1 MVRTAMKPPESV
13 SNLKI
18 RDAIVFKDNNVRRM
32 ALLFLLGLFCL
43 PVLSRS
49 IKFIPV
55 GYVAILEGGGLRTP
69 QILKP
74 GLKLIN
80 PLSEVS
86 LISTR
91 LRDIKEKIETTS
103 SEAVKYDVEVSLQ
116 YRLTPEKI
124 LQVYETLGENS
135 DEIVISRF
143 RSLVREVTATY
154 PLEDAISTKR
164 REVATRLKE
173 RLQESLLPL
182 GFMVDAVL
190 LREVILP
197 ENLQQAIDSKIK
209 IQQENEQISRQVE
222 KAQME
227 GKIKR
232 IQAQSDAQARVIEA
246 KATRETQQLLSST
259 LTPSLLKLKSI
270 EAAEKIG
277 TSSNARVYVG
287 LGSSK
292 SGELAPL
299 IDQLVEP
306 RQESK

>member
-1 MVRTAMKPPESV
+1 LAGNTW
-13 SNLKI
+13 
-18 RDAIVFKDNNVRRM
+18 
-32 ALLFLLGLFCL
+32 
-43 PVLSRS
+43 
-49 IKFIPV
+49 KFIPV

-277 TSSNARVYVG
+277 TSSNARIYVG

>member
-1 MVRTAMKPPESV
+1 
-13 SNLKI
+13 
-18 RDAIVFKDNNVRRM
+18 M

-43 PVLSRS
+43 PVLIRS

-143 RSLVREVTATY
+143 RSLVREVKATY